1 MSYYTSDD
9 LSAFDAISY
18 AQKITFS
25 PVLFQVAFCIREFGI
40 LGLLDKNGKRG
51 ATLEDLMEVSKLQR
65 YSVNVLMDMA
75 LSGGI
80 AYQDESERY
89 YITKAGQYLQNDE
102 MTIANLNFIKY
113 VCYQG
118 LDYLYESLKNNKPE
132 GLKVL
137 GPWETIYP
145 GLSSLNEKAKKAW
158 FAFDHLYSDVAVKKA
173 IEYVFSQK
181 VGHLYDLGGNTGKF
195 SIACTA
201 YDKDV
206 HVTILDLKEQ
216 IALAKDNI
224 KEHSLENRVSFK
236 EVNVLN
242 ETLDFP
248 TGADVWWM
256 SQFLDCFDEDK
267 VVHIL
272 RSVASVIDNDC
283 RVCILEPFNDN
294 QKFEAA
300 AYSINASS
308 LYFTTMANG
317 KSKFF
322 SLKQFLK
329 ILDRAGLAVH
339 QSVENL
345 GLGHTLL
352 ICKKK

>member
-118 LDYLYESLKNNKPE
+118 LDYLYESLKNNKPDYLYESLKNNKPE

-145 GLSSLNEKAKKAW
+145 GLSSLNDKAKKAW

-248 TGADVWWM
+248 NWCRRLV
-256 SQFLDCFDEDK
+256 DE
-267 VVHIL
+267 
-272 RSVASVIDNDC
+272 SVF
-283 RVCILEPFNDN
+283 R
-294 QKFEAA
+294 
-300 AYSINASS
+300 
-308 LYFTTMANG
+308 
-317 KSKFF
+317 
-322 SLKQFLK
+322 
-329 ILDRAGLAVH
+329 
-339 QSVENL
+339 
-345 GLGHTLL
+345 LL
-352 ICKKK
+352 